1 MDIIKKYGIRVDD
14 PIDKLLFYKFPK
26 KLIDVHDP
34 TYRNL
39 SSDAKILYMAFL
51 YRAFASVENI
61 DFQDNNGFA
70 YIRFTIDEMMEI
82 VPRKKS
88 KISKILNELELY
100 GLIYRKRCGQG
111 RANKIYVLKG
121 KLFNE

>member
-1 MDIIKKYGIRVDD
+1 MDIIKKYGISVDD
-14 PIDKLLFYKFPK
+14 SIESKLLFFKFPK
-26 KLIDVHDP
+26 KLIDDP
-34 TYRNL
+34 TYRKL
-39 SSDAKILYMAFL
+39 SSDSKILYMAFL

-70 YIRFTIDEMMEI
+70 YIRFTIEEMMKI

-88 KISKILNELELY
+88 KILKTLNELEAY
-100 GLIYRKRCGQG
+100 GLIYRERQGQG